1 MQHYTLELF
10 RKDDSRFEL
19 RVFDGQTRQAFPLVE
34 QAEMDALLALTSE
47 DYRVNAADL
56 ALRGQAL
63 FAWVDTHSHGW
74 LRRIRQIP
82 QPLALGIDVREA
94 GLRHLPWELLHDGNQ
109 FLCADP
115 LHLFTPLRLVS
126 ERKHDWQP
134 QKRQLGVLFMAS
146 SPEDVQPVLDF
157 EAEEAGILQATQHK
171 PLDLQVEESGSLPG
185 LEERLRDLADAPDV
199 IHLSGHAGI
208 HEGQPVF
215 LLEDDVG
222 QPAPAAPQELAKTF
236 VKAGRFPRI
245 AFLSG
250 CRTGESSVQ
259 HNLLSF
265 SEQVVNAGVPVVL
278 GWALP
283 VGDVAA
289 SQAAAALYEKL
300 ANGDSIAEAVAY
312 ARQQLLEQH
321 SPYWHLLRCHV
332 DASPLEALVGKGR
345 IRVRKHHTPQ
355 QFLDAG
361 GRVPVCAR
369 ERFIGRR
376 RLLQRSLRSLRAWQG
391 DAAYAEGILL
401 HGMGGLGKSSTA
413 ARLVDRL
420 RNSYTAVVC
429 YGGLDETALV
439 AAIGKV
445 LPKAQSLL
453 NDASQTLEQRLRELF
468 EPEDNPY
475 SEQPLLLVFDD
486 FEQNIP
492 LAQRQQSHADYSP
505 ASLYVLHTVLHAIHH
520 SQSDTRVIVTS
531 RFDVPVPQPC
541 KLHAENPQT
550 LHDADLKKKLAQLPG
565 LQRVEGTGDHD
576 EENALRAWAV
586 GIAAGNPRLLEWLDK
601 VLRENALDTPALLD
615 KLAQEEA
622 RFREEVLISALVEAQ
637 TAAVRHTL
645 ACAALYRLPVQLEA
659 ITALSDN
666 PDTAQHLQTA
676 ARVGLV
682 EISDSTDG
690 KRHFVSNLLDAA
702 LADELSAAERQPLAA
717 QASRHLY
724 DTTLGER
731 SEAMTLEII
740 RLAVLGQEQ
749 GIAVEVGNAIAT
761 NMFYASRY
769 REAESVCQLVLT
781 LGEDFRILTR
791 LARAEQMLGGSETR
805 QHIER
810 AVQILPIITDDT
822 PKDTLGAI
830 ASTYLSQASFLQ
842 QQGRL
847 NEALDALQNYAL
859 PIYGEKLGDAHQKA
873 VTMGNIS
880 DILQAHGQLD
890 DALNTLNETLPVYE
904 KSGDVYSKT
913 GTMLRIAGILQVR
926 GQIDDALNMLNEAL
940 PVYEKLGNA
949 GCKTRTMVQIADI
962 LRERG
967 QIDDALNMLNE
978 ALPVYEKLGDVSS
991 KAGTMGQ
998 IANILQAR
1006 GQLDDALNIRQT
1018 EQLPVYEKLGDVSSK
1033 AVTMVQI
1040 ADILRERGQLD
1051 DALNMLNE
1059 ALPVHE
1065 KLGDVSSKA
1074 RTMGKIA
1081 AILQARGQL
1090 DDALNIREN
1099 HELPVYEKLGNVR
1112 SKAVTMCW
1120 IATLLR
1126 AKDPKAHRE
1135 RIRELLCQA
1144 KHDFL
1149 RMRLPEATSIQKFI
1163 ENYGLSCDDSAPI
1176 SVMPTP
1182 STKQGTNRNALC
1194 SCGSGKRYKHCC
1206 GQL

>member
-1 MQHYTLELF
+1 MQQYTLELF

-19 RVFDGQTRQAFPLVE
+19 RVFDGQTRQTFPLVE
-34 QAEMDALLALTSE
+34 QAEMDALLTLTSE

-215 LLEDDVG
+215 LLEDEVG
-222 QPAPAAPQELAKTF
+222 QPAPATPQELAKTF

-492 LAQRQQSHADYSP
+492 LAQRQQAHADYSP

-565 LQRVEGTGDHD
+565 LQRVESAGDRD
-576 EENALRAWAV
+576 QDNALRTQAV
-586 GIAAGNPRLLEWLDK
+586 ELAAGNPRLLEWLDK
-601 VLRENALDTPALLD
+601 VLQDRQQPVAALLER
-615 KLAQEEA
+615 LAAEET

-637 TAAVRHTL
+637 PPVVRRAL
-645 ACAALYRLPVQLEA
+645 ACAALYRLPVPLAA
-659 ITALSDN
+659 IAALSQDVH
-666 PDTAQHLQTA
+666 TAQHLQVA
-676 ARVGLV
+676 AAVGLV
-682 EISDSTDG
+682 EINPMVAG
-690 KRHFVSNLLDAA
+690 KHYFVSNLLDNV
-702 LADELSAAERQPLAA
+702 LGDELSSNERQSLAA
-717 QASRHLY
+717 RACRHLF
-724 DTTLGER
+724 DSSQEGR
-731 SEAMTLEII
+731 SEAMTLEIV

-749 GIAVEVGNAIAT
+749 ALAVEAGYPLA
-761 NMFYASRY
+761 ASMYWADRY
-769 REAESVCQLVLT
+769 REAQRLCQQILT
-781 LGEDFRILTR
+781 LGEDFRILTT
-791 LARAEQMLGGSETR
+791 LTRAEQRLGNGDDALR
-805 QHIER
+805 NIER
-810 AVQILPIITDDT
+810 AVQLLPVDKTTLSDALLKET
-822 PKDTLGAI
+822 AFTLGA
-830 ASTYLSQASFLQ
+830 F
-842 QQGRL
+842 
-847 NEALDALQNYAL
+847 
-859 PIYGEKLGDAHQKA
+859 
-873 VTMGNIS
+873 
-880 DILQAHGQLD
+880 
-890 DALNTLNETLPVYE
+890 
-904 KSGDVYSKT
+904 
-913 GTMLRIAGILQVR
+913 
-926 GQIDDALNMLNEAL
+926 
-940 PVYEKLGNA
+940 
-949 GCKTRTMVQIADI
+949 AD
-962 LRERG
+962 
-967 QIDDALNMLNE
+967 
-978 ALPVYEKLGDVSS
+978 
-991 KAGTMGQ
+991 
-998 IANILQAR
+998 ILQAR
-1006 GQLDDALNIRQT
+1006 GQLD
-1018 EQLPVYEKLGDVSSK
+1018 E
-1033 AVTMVQI
+1033 
-1040 ADILRERGQLD
+1040 
-1051 DALNMLNE
+1051 
-1059 ALPVHE
+1059 
-1065 KLGDVSSKA
+1065 
-1074 RTMGKIA
+1074 
-1081 AILQARGQL
+1081 
-1090 DDALNIREN
+1090 ALNIREN
-1099 HELPVYEKLGNVR
+1099 HELPVYEKLGDVR
-1112 SKAVTMCW
+1112 SKAVTMGQ
-1120 IATLLR
+1120 IADIL
-1126 AKDPKAHRE
+1126 
-1135 RIRELLCQA
+1135 QA
-1144 KHDFL
+1144 
-1149 RMRLPEATSIQKFI
+1149 R
-1163 ENYGLSCDDSAPI
+1163 
-1176 SVMPTP
+1176 
-1182 STKQGTNRNALC
+1182 
-1194 SCGSGKRYKHCC
+1194 
-1206 GQL
+1206 GQLDEALNIRQTQQLPVYEKLGDVREKAVTMGQIADILQARGQL